1 MKVLGNINVDL
12 DVVNKEYVDG
22 EIKNIDVSGQ
32 LVDYAKKDH
41 THSISDITNLQTTL
55 NSKADANGTDRL
67 ERVVALKAE
76 KDHKHSIADI
86 NNLQTALDGKA
97 PKDHTHSDYA
107 TMEYVSTLN
116 DIILK
121 TVTGLSGKS
130 DLDHKHSIS
139 DITNLQTELNSKAG
153 VSHTHSEYLKK
164 GDPIQL
170 TSAQKAE
177 LKGERGAPGTPGKDG
192 QNGMITYIR
201 YANNPS
207 GDNMTSSPQSDTTH
221 IGIYTYEGRNAPPS
235 SVYQW
240 TRIKGDPGES
250 INTWTGTQAE
260 YDRIYRK
267 SPTTLYIITG

>member
-32 LVDYAKKDH
+32 LADYAKKDH
-41 THSISDITNLQTTL
+41 THSI
-55 NSKADANGTDRL
+55 AN
-67 ERVVALKAE
+67 
-76 KDHKHSIADI
+76 I

-97 PKDHTHSDYA
+97 PKDHTHD
-107 TMEYVSTLN
+107 EYM
-116 DIILK
+116 
-121 TVTGLSGKS
+121 
-130 DLDHKHSIS
+130 
-139 DITNLQTELNSKAG
+139 
-153 VSHTHSEYLKK
+153 KK
-164 GDPIQL
+164 GDPIEL

>member
-22 EIKNIDVSGQ
+22 EIKNIDLS
-32 LVDYAKKDH
+32 DYAKTKDLDAKADKSHTHNDLVSEAGIDSSGLLTYKQGYSWKRTSNSSYNNAVALKDH
-41 THSISDITNLQTTL
+41 THAISDVFGLE
-55 NSKADANGTDRL
+55 DRL
-67 ERVVALKAE
+67 IILQEDVEAVLAEDNSHFIDDVVNDNGQIIVYRKGIGFLSGDRLALA
-76 KDHKHSIADI
+76 
-86 NNLQTALDGKA
+86 N
-97 PKDHTHSDYA
+97 HTHD
-107 TMEYVSTLN
+107 
-116 DIILK
+116 
-121 TVTGLSGKS
+121 
-130 DLDHKHSIS
+130 
-139 DITNLQTELNSKAG
+139 
-153 VSHTHSEYLKK
+153 EYLKK

-207 GDNMTSSPQSDTTH
+207 GDNMTTSPKSDTTH
-221 IGIYTYEGRNAPPS
+221 IGIYTYEGRNAPTAP
-235 SVYQW
+235 SVYAW

-260 YDRIYRK
+260 YDRIRSK
-267 SPTTLYIITG
+267 SSTTLYIIKD

>member
-1 MKVLGNINVDL
+1 MKVLGNIDVDL

-22 EIKNIDVSGQ
+22 KIKNIDVSGQ
-32 LVDYAKKDH
+32 L
-41 THSISDITNLQTTL
+41 Q
-55 NSKADANGTDRL
+55 
-67 ERVVALKAE
+67 
-76 KDHKHSIADI
+76 
-86 NNLQTALDGKA
+86 
-97 PKDHTHSDYA
+97 DYA
-107 TMEYVSTLN
+107 TNEDLSLLRGGLATLTVELSRKSE
-116 DIILK
+116 LK
-121 TVTGLSGKS
+121 
-130 DLDHKHSIS
+130 HKHSIS
-139 DITNLQTELNSKAG
+139 DINNLQTTLNGKAG
-153 VSHTHSEYLKK
+153 KNHTHTEYLKK

-207 GDNMTSSPQSDTTH
+207 GDNMTATPQSDTTH
-221 IGIYTYEGRNAPPS
+221 IGIYTYEGRNAPTAP
-235 SVYQW
+235 SVYLW